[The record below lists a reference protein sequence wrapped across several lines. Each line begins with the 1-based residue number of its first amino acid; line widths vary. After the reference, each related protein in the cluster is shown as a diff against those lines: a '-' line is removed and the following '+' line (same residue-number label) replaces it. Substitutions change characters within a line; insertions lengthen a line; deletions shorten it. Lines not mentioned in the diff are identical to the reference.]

1 MARILFAWEMGE
13 GMGHLVPLKPVLERI
28 VARGHE
34 LVVAAVDLRSARSA
48 LGHIASAFVQAPKVV
63 DRQYP
68 LGRLAEGAADLL
80 ELNGFCDPSML
91 RGRHHVWLQLAALY
105 RPDLVLAEHSPGALL
120 MARTLGIP
128 AIHAGTGF
136 TLPPENEPILFAG
149 ANPEENQRRE
159 ASVVERFNS
168 LIAAG
173 GGRPLGALHEL
184 YNDLAARFLLTFEE
198 LDQLGPREGVTYL
211 GADVPA
217 AGEPPQWAGE
227 GKRVFAYLKPRQDL
241 EAFLVAISRLELSLL
256 MVPDRVDPALTDRF
270 NGGNIRIVKQR
281 FNMREVVSQAD
292 LLVFNGNH
300 GTACAGLTGGV
311 PMLAFP
317 LHQEQEAC
325 TRRITA
331 SGLGAGLLRSHPES
345 VQPVI
350 EQVLGSAGIREHA
363 SDVAARYGGFDYQ
376 NSVDSMVGQLADLL

>member
-13 GMGHLVPLKPVLERI
+13 GMGHLVPLKPVLEGI

-34 LVVAAVDLRSARSA
+34 LIVAAVDLRSARSA
-48 LGHIASAFVQAPKVV
+48 LGHIAKAFVQSPKVI

-80 ELNGFCDPSML
+80 ELNGFCDPHML

-120 MARTLGIP
+120 MARSLGIP
-128 AIHAGTGF
+128 AVHAGTGF
-136 TLPPENEPILFAG
+136 TLPPDNDPILFAG
-149 ANPEENQRRE
+149 GKAEDNRPRE
-159 ASVVERFNS
+159 AAVLARFNG
-168 LIAAG
+168 LIAQD
-173 GGRPLGALHEL
+173 GGRPLNALHEL
-184 YNDLAARFLLTFEE
+184 YNDVAARFLLTFEE
-198 LDQLGPREGVTYL
+198 LDQLGPRQGVPYL

-217 AGEPPQWAGE
+217 AGESPQWSGD

-241 EAFLVAISRLELSLL
+241 EAFLVAVSRMGLSLL

-270 NGGNIRIVKQR
+270 NSGNIRIVKQR

-331 SGLGAGLLRSHPES
+331 SGLGAGLLQSHPAG
-345 VQPVI
+345 VQPLL
-350 EQVLGSAGIREHA
+350 EQVLGSDGMRQHA
-363 SDVAARYGGFDYQ
+363 RDVAARYAGFDYRD
-376 NSVDSMVGQLADLL
+376 SIDSMIGQLAGLL